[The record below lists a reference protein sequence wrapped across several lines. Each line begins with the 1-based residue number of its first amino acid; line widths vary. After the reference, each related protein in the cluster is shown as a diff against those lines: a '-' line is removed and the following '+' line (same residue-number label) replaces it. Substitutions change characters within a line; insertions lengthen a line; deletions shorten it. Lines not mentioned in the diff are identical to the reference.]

1 MNKNKWF
8 LNIVKKLTITSS
20 KKINVV
26 IPFDFKLIENR
37 FNIFTIIIT
46 DILNY
51 ENPKYDFDSILES
64 SIDELVSNLPD
75 QEKEYFKIFN
85 LIQNNYTTI
94 EEICLKYLLPIIDN
108 CYIITDVIPLGDYTC
123 ITLEITMDIDFSTE
137 NFYQH
142 YL

>member
-1 MNKNKWF
+1 MNENKWF
-8 LNIVKKLTITSS
+8 LNVVEKLTITST

-37 FNIFTIIIT
+37 FNIFTIIVT

-64 SIDELVSNLPD
+64 SIDELVSDSPD
-75 QEKEYFKIFN
+75 PGNEYFKIFN
-85 LIQNNYTTI
+85 LIQINYSLI
-94 EEICLKYLLPIIDN
+94 EEICLKYLLPIINN
-108 CYIITDVIPLGDYTC
+108 CYIITDVIPLGDHAC